1 MVNTFADLSHKCQ
14 NVVTTNVLIKEI
26 STALSIPSSFNNAKR
41 VYFPTTSSNSF
52 FSVNTLKTE
61 KRKHF

>member
-26 STALSIPSSFNNAKR
+26 SISHSIPSSFDDAKK
-41 VYFPTTSSNSF
+41 VYFPRTSSNNL
-52 FSVNTLKTE
+52 FSVNTLKHE
-61 KRKHF
+61 KRKHL

>member
-26 STALSIPSSFNNAKR
+26 SISLSIPSSFDDAKK
-41 VYFPTTSSNSF
+41 VYFPRTSSNNL
-52 FSVNTLKTE
+52 FSVNTLKHK
-61 KRKHF
+61 KRKHL